1 MYVKASIKRIALV
14 SDKCTCG
21 HGTMPKPVVRV

>member
-21 HGTMPKPVVRV
+21 HGSMRPVKV

>member
-1 MYVKASIKRIALV
+1 MYVKASIKRITLV

-21 HGTMPKPVVRV
+21 HGSMPRPVKV